1 MTVTEGDDG
10 VGYKKPPRSTRYPAG
25 VSGNPKGRPK
35 GKRGLPYARILD
47 RMVRIKDGVRARQVT
62 AEEAFLLYLRKKA
75 LDGNEAAQERLEEIL
90 AFRRERDPD
99 LGKEDITTIVHVIV
113 SPDNPNRALLLLK
126 MAAKLY
132 RFQPHAQIKLEPWLV
147 QRALGSAWRPTSQH
161 RTANDR
167 RRRDSDAWE
176 GPMAGLVGNIVW
188 AKANAGA
195 AAGLLYSALQSR

>member
-10 VGYKKPPRSTRYPAG
+10 LGYKKPPRSTRYPVG

-47 RMVRIKDGVRARQVT
+47 RLVRIKDGGSARQVT
-62 AEEAFLLYLRKKA
+62 GEEAFLLYLRKKA
-75 LDGNEAAQERLEEIL
+75 LDGSEAAQERLEEIL

-99 LGKEDITTIVHVIV
+99 FGKEGITAIVHVIV
-113 SPDNPNRALLLLK
+113 SPDNPNYELLLLK

-147 QRALGSAWRPTSQH
+147 QRALDRLG
-161 RTANDR
+161 DR
-167 RRRDSDAWE
+167 RLNTTEQAT
-176 GPMAGLVGNIVW
+176 VV
-188 AKANAGA
+188 A
-195 AAGLLYSALQSR
+195 ATRTPGKVRWPDWWGI